1 MSYWDVLAARQ
12 NPLDAFKWYNGGEKG
27 FSEFLEGR
35 NLSDNREL
43 RFLGSLSPGMFLNN
57 KGISPY
63 RIVNAGDRFIPP
75 GYELVG
81 EMPASTH
88 QSGYGY
94 AKPGNMGSV
103 EGTTEHF
110 PGYYIVQKENNTQKG
125 QEKKKE
131 VNRDLYIPQA
141 GDPEKLTMISYEGKV
156 PEFRLA
162 GTSKYKTA
170 LEKPRN
176 IQTIVSDLAEANNE
190 RSDSRLFDVVLNTV
204 NKKA

>member
-57 KGISPY
+57 KGTSPY
-63 RIVNAGDRFIPP
+63 QIVEAGNRFIPP

-88 QSGYGY
+88 RSGYGW
-94 AKPGNMGSV
+94 ARPNIGQV

-110 PGYYIVQKENNTQKG
+110 PGYYIVQKKENETQP
-125 QEKKKE
+125 QKE
-131 VNRDLYIPQA
+131 EDKINYKPI
-141 GDPEKLTMISYEGKV
+141 
-156 PEFRLA
+156 EFNP
-162 GTSKYKTA
+162 T
-170 LEKPRN
+170 
-176 IQTIVSDLAEANNE
+176 
-190 RSDSRLFDVVLNTV
+190 F
-204 NKKA
+204 KKAPYYYDPTPQRIAMQNLRKQNAMTFDNYLQARNNQMLEDRERLLGKG